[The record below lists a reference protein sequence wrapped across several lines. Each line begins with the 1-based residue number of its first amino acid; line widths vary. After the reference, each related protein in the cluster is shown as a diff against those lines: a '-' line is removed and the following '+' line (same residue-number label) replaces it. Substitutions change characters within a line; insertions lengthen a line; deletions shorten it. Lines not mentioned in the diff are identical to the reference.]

1 MVQHPPMARPLKDLA
16 RGCSLYGPIQMD
28 FTRRREDAKKDRPKA
43 STAPVSVREPKGLG
57 AWKVP
62 ILPFWGFSL
71 RLSVLA

>member
-1 MVQHPPMARPLKDLA
+1 
-16 RGCSLYGPIQMD
+16 
-28 FTRRREDAKKDRPKA
+28 
-43 STAPVSVREPKGLG
+43 VSVREPKGLG